1 MTHLHITAWVLAFIL
16 FGLSFMFYRQ
26 KSEKPGKILHM
37 ILRLD
42 YLLILY
48 SGGELLMEYFT
59 LNTMLGEVIV
69 KSFAG
74 LWVIAAMELS
84 LVKVSKD
91 KPAKSF
97 LVQLGIAFVLVL
109 VLGFGRLPMGVLPV
123 G

>member
-1 MTHLHITAWVLAFIL
+1 
-16 FGLSFMFYRQ
+16 
-26 KSEKPGKILHM
+26 M